1 MNGQFKSGFLGIL
14 VTSSILL
21 AACGGGGG
29 GGGDDDAGDNGD
41 AALLAELER
50 IFPFTPNQPFDVI
63 YQCERVGSALIY
75 TLDFKSDLSF
85 DIYTTTDAPADVGPQ
100 PGTYTYQNDEIHLQ
114 SNSAPFILINLD
126 ETSTS
131 ITPSFGLPV
140 AFQTPN
146 MACLAIGHR
155 ENVTEFGSTV
165 HYDCPNIN
173 FQAVSFDDNA
183 IEFVH
188 RAVPFSLA
196 VPGSAFRARDRYVN
210 DNPTALVRRGYGLYR
225 RTGNDF
231 YIVFLPGT
239 FDDNNVLSGRFKNG
253 DLQIS
258 VDQLEPQRGDCSV

>member
-1 MNGQFKSGFLGIL
+1 MDGRFKGGFVGIL
-14 VTSSILL
+14 IAAALMSS
-21 AACGGGGG
+21 ACGGGGG
-29 GGGDDDAGDNGD
+29 KNGGGDNGD

-50 IFPFTPNQPFDVI
+50 IFPFTPNQPFDVV
-63 YQCERVGSALIY
+63 YQCGRLGSALVY
-75 TLDFKSDLSF
+75 TLNFKNDLTF
-85 DIYTTTDAPADVGPQ
+85 DIYTTTDAPADVGPFA
-100 PGTYTYQNDEIHLQ
+100 GVYTYQNDELHLQ
-114 SNSAPFILINLD
+114 INSALIVFD

-131 ITPSFGLPV
+131 ITPSFGLLA
-140 AFQTPN
+140 AFQTPS
-146 MACLAIGHR
+146 MSCVAIGHR
-155 ENVTEFGSTV
+155 ENVTEFGTTV

-173 FQAVSFDDNA
+173 IQAVSFDDNA

-196 VPGSAFRARDRYVN
+196 VPGSAFRARDRYISG
-210 DNPTALVRRGYGLYR
+210 NPSALVARGYGLYR

-258 VDQLEPQRGDCSV
+258 VDQLEPQRGDCDA